1 MNYLRICFTVMVV
14 LTTALSMHAMASGGV
29 SVVVLANS
37 IDSVL
42 ASDFFDHLV
51 VKSIDVLLVN
61 ASEFEVLSSEK
72 YIIVLGG
79 HNAPEGVGGIVS
91 PLLSEGDKN
100 LLLSSDSA
108 RTLFVREDVWT
119 QDQVVWIIAGFE
131 AEQTRLAA
139 IEHDAEIS
147 VYLSSFI
154 QTSTLPLNTCDSFC
168 QGLGYG
174 GGVCRLSPAKC
185 RIEGDGEVY
194 RSRGDRFCRYRM
206 GHKDTCCC
214 KI

>member
-1 MNYLRICFTVMVV
+1 
-14 LTTALSMHAMASGGV
+14 MHAMASGGV